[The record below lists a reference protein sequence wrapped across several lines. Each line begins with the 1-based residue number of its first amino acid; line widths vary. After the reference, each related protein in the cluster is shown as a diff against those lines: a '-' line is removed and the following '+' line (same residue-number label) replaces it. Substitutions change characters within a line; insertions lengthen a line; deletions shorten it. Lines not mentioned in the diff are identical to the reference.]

1 MIDLGAI
8 ADGIVRTPS
17 GIWEPRSSS
26 AGRVS
31 YPEEGSDLCFSVE
44 ESSFWFRHR
53 NAVIAAAVKRFPP
66 RGALFDVGG
75 GNGVVANALKDLGCD
90 VVLVEPSR
98 DGAANA
104 KSRGIENVV
113 CGTLADAR
121 FRPGTLGAA
130 GLFDVVEHI
139 EDDVAFLSALRPLL
153 MDDAPVFLTVPAGA
167 SLWSA
172 DDEAAGH
179 FRRYRRR
186 TLTAVL
192 DAAGFDVLYLTYFFV
207 LLTVPIALFRALP
220 SRFGRR
226 RAVDEQSIGKEH
238 GTNGVVSR
246 KLIDGLFAGETG
258 IISRGHSLPFGA
270 SILAVARGR
279 DSK

>member
-1 MIDLGAI
+1 LIDLGAI
-8 ADGIVRTPS
+8 ADGIVRMPS
-17 GIWEPRSSS
+17 GIWETRGGS
-26 AGRVS
+26 ADRIS

-44 ESSFWFRHR
+44 ESSFWFLHR

-66 RGALFDVGG
+66 RGAVFDIGG
-75 GNGVVANALKDLGCD
+75 GNGVVANALKNIGCE
-90 VVLVEPSR
+90 VVLIEPSR
-98 DGAANA
+98 VGAAHA
-104 KSRGIENVV
+104 ISRGIENVV

-153 MDDAPVFLTVPAGA
+153 KDDAPVYLTVPAGA
-167 SLWSA
+167 LLWSA

-192 DAAGFDVLYLTYFFV
+192 DAAGFDVLYATYFFV
-207 LLTVPIALFRALP
+207 LLTLPIAVCRALP

-226 RAVDEQSIGKEH
+226 RAVDEQSIGSEH
-238 GTNGVVSR
+238 ATDGNVSR
-246 KLIDGLFAGETG
+246 KLIGGLFAGETS

>member
-1 MIDLGAI
+1 LIDLGSI
-8 ADGIVRTPS
+8 ADGIVRMPS
-17 GIWEPRSSS
+17 GIWETRHGS
-26 AGRVS
+26 ADRIS

-44 ESSFWFRHR
+44 ESSFWFAHR

-66 RGALFDVGG
+66 RGAIFDIGG
-75 GNGVVANALKDLGCD
+75 GNGVVAKALKESGNE
-90 VVLVEPSR
+90 VVLIEPSR
-98 DGAANA
+98 DGAAHA
-104 KSRGIENVV
+104 IRRGIENVV

-153 MDDAPVFLTVPAGA
+153 RAGAPVYLTVPAGA

-186 TLTAVL
+186 TLAAVL
-192 DAAGFDVLYLTYFFV
+192 DAAGFDVLYATYFFV
-207 LLTVPIALFRALP
+207 LLTLPIALFRALP
-220 SRFGRR
+220 SRLGRR
-226 RAVDEQSIGKEH
+226 RAVDEQSIAKEH
-238 GTNGVVSR
+238 GANGNWSR
-246 KLIDGLFAGETG
+246 RLIGALFAGESS

-270 SILAVARGR
+270 SVLAVARGR
-279 DSK
+279 NSK